1 LRRPMRRF
9 VILCATWWGTGFSP
23 IASGT
28 VGTLAAIPLYL
39 LLVRLPVLY
48 YLLLLIPL
56 TIFSCW
62 VSGRAE
68 TIFNEQDSGKI
79 VIDEVVGYLVT
90 MAGVPLSWGSV
101 ILGFFLFR
109 FFDVV
114 KVPPANIIDLHM
126 KNGCGVVLD
135 DVVAGLY
142 ACVLLHILLRF
153 I

>member
-9 VILCATWWGTGFSP
+9 VIIFATWWGTGYSP

-39 LLVRLPVLY
+39 LLARVPIPY

-56 TIFSCW
+56 TLFSCW
-62 VSGRAE
+62 ISDRAE
-68 TIFNEQDSGKI
+68 TIFNEKDSGKI

-90 MAGVPLSWGSV
+90 MTGAPPSLSSV

-109 FFDVV
+109 FFDIV
-114 KVPPANIIDLHM
+114 KVPPANIIDRRM
-126 KNGCGVVLD
+126 ENGWGVVLD
-135 DVVAGLY
+135 DVVAGMY
-142 ACVLLHILLRF
+142 ACAMLHLLLRF

>member
-1 LRRPMRRF
+1 MRRF
-9 VILCATWWGTGFSP
+9 VILFATWWGTGYSP

-39 LLVRLPVLY
+39 LLVRLPIPY
-48 YLLLLIPL
+48 YLLSLIPL
-56 TIFSCW
+56 FLFSCW
-62 VSGRAE
+62 VSDRAE
-68 TIFNEQDSGKI
+68 TIFNEKDSGKI

-90 MAGVPLSWGSV
+90 MTGIPLSWGSV

-109 FFDVV
+109 FFDIV
-114 KVPPANIIDLHM
+114 KVPPANIIDRRM
-126 KNGCGVVLD
+126 KNGWGVVLD

-142 ACVLLHILLRF
+142 ACLLLHILQRF